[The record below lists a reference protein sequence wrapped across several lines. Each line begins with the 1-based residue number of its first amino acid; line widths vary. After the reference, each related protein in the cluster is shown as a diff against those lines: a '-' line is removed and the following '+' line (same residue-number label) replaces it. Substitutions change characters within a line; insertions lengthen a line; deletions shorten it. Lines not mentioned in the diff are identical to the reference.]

1 VVAAPPSTR
10 IDVPGGR
17 IDVTIERRSGTP
29 SDGMLLAWVEKAG
42 RAVAAYYGAFPVP
55 RVALTIF
62 AGGPGKIS
70 NGLTRGDGGEA
81 SIRISVGEGASE
93 EDFVSNWELVHEM
106 VHLAFPSM
114 TGHAWIE
121 EGIATYVEPLAR
133 SRSKL
138 IPADDIWRWL
148 LWGLPQGLEGIREQ
162 GFDRARSWGATY
174 WGGALFCFLADVQ
187 IRQRTGNTK
196 SLDDA
201 LRGIVRAG
209 GNVTVSWPLEKAL
222 EAGDHA
228 TGVPVLAELYA
239 KMRAGPVSV
248 DLPAQFRQLGVS
260 ASGGRVA
267 YDDKAP
273 LAAIRKGITMG
284 GSSPSPGGR
293 GKG

>member
-1 VVAAPPSTR
+1 VVAAAPATR

-17 IDVTIERRSGTP
+17 IDVTIVRRSGTP
-29 SDGMLLAWVEKAG
+29 SDAVLLAWVEKAA
-42 RAVAAYYGAFPVP
+42 RAVAGYYEAFPVP
-55 RVALTIF
+55 RVSLTIF

-70 NGLTRGDGGEA
+70 GGLTRGDEGGA
-81 SIRISVGEGASE
+81 SIRISVGEASTE
-93 EDFVSNWELVHEM
+93 KDMESNWELVHEM

-133 SRSKL
+133 ARAKL

-162 GFDRARSWGATY
+162 GLDRARSWGATY

-187 IRQRTGNTK
+187 IRQQTGNAK

-201 LRGIVRAG
+201 LRGIIRAG
-209 GNVTVSWPLEKAL
+209 GNVTVSWPLAQAL
-222 EAGDHA
+222 EAGDRA
-228 TGVPVLAELYA
+228 TGVRVLEELYA

-260 ASGGRVA
+260 SSGERMV

-273 LAAIRKGITMG
+273 ASAIRKGITL
-284 GSSPSPGGR
+284 GR
-293 GKG
+293 

>member
-1 VVAAPPSTR
+1 MALAAVVAAAPSTR
-10 IDVPGGR
+10 IDVPSGR

-29 SDGMLLAWVEKAG
+29 SDAVLLAWVEKAG
-42 RAVAAYYGAFPVP
+42 RAVAAYYETFPVP
-55 RVALTIF
+55 RVTLTIF
-62 AGGPGKIS
+62 AGGPGKITG
-70 NGLTRGDGGEA
+70 GLTRGDGGQA
-81 SIRISVGEGASE
+81 SIRISVGEDTTE
-93 EDFVSNWELVHEM
+93 KDLESNWELVHEM

-133 SRSKL
+133 ARAKL

-148 LWGLPQGLEGIREQ
+148 LWGVPQGLEGIREQ
-162 GFDRARSWGATY
+162 GFDHARSWGATY

-187 IRQRTGNTK
+187 IRQRTGNTR

-209 GNVTVSWPLEKAL
+209 GNVTVSWPLAKAL
-222 EAGDHA
+222 EVGDRA
-228 TGVPVLAELYA
+228 TGVPVLEEFYA

-248 DLPAQFRQLGVS
+248 DLPALFRQLGVS
-260 ASGGRVA
+260 ASGDRVA

-273 LAAIRKGITMG
+273 LAAVRKGITL
-284 GSSPSPGGR
+284 GR
-293 GKG
+293 